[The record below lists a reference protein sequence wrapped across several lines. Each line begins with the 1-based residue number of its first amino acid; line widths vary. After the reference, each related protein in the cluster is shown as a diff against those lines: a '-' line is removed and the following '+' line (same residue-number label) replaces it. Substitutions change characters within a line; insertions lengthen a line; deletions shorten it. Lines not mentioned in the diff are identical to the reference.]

1 MKVLKGNVYDHV
13 FDTIKI
19 LLLLFLVFITLFP
32 FINILAV
39 SFNDPLDTITG
50 GITIF
55 PRIFSL
61 VNYKDIFENP
71 HILRA
76 TLNSVLRTVIAG
88 LLHTFC
94 TAMVAYTLSR
104 KEYIFRIPIA
114 SIYILTMYIDGGL
127 IPTYFLFRGLGLIN
141 SFNVYWIPGIT
152 SAWNLL
158 VIRTYIKGLPESLIE
173 SAKIEGAN
181 EMYIFLKIIIPLCIP
196 VLATIILFTAVW
208 HWNFWWDT
216 FLYCSSDVNLSTL
229 QYELMKK
236 IQSANSAFSG
246 TSMADAFSRADAA
259 MKSGGSVTPKSLRAA
274 MTIIVTL
281 PIVMI
286 YPFLQRFFI
295 TGLTIGG
302 VKE

>member
-1 MKVLKGNVYDHV
+1 MKGNIYDHI

-19 LLLLFLVFITLFP
+19 TLLLFLVFITLLP
-32 FINILAV
+32 FINVAAV
-39 SFNDPLDTITG
+39 SLNEPLDTIKG
-50 GITIF
+50 GIGLWPRQFSTI
-55 PRIFSL
+55 
-61 VNYKDIFENP
+61 NYTDIFRSP
-71 HILRA
+71 HIWRA
-76 TLNSVLRTVIAG
+76 FLNSVLRTVIAG

-104 KEYIFRIPIA
+104 REFFLRVPF
-114 SIYILTMYIDGGL
+114 SMVYILTMYIDGGL

-141 SFNVYWIPGIT
+141 TFHVYWIPGIT

-181 EMYIFLKIIIPLCIP
+181 EFYIFIKIIIPLCVP

-216 FLYCSSDVNLSTL
+216 FLYCSSKVELSTL

-236 IQSANSAFSG
+236 IQSANAAISG
-246 TSMADAFSRADAA
+246 TSMTDAFGMAA
-259 MKSGGSVTPKSLRAA
+259 VDKTGGTVTPKSLRAA
-274 MTIIVTL
+274 MTIIVSI
-281 PIVMI
+281 PIIAV
-286 YPFLQRFFI
+286 YPFLQRYFI
-295 TGLTIGG
+295 HGLTIGG